1 MRMLRRI
8 CLVLAL
14 TLLLGT
20 LPARAAEATLLPLEP
35 EVPAF
40 ADLAGSRFA
49 PCAQTVCRAGLMQGK
64 AAGRFDAS
72 SSLTWAQCMAVSA
85 RLHNRLQGGTGDIP
99 LLQDAAWYLAYY
111 NYMAPLLNYSSGTE
125 MEDSG
130 FQPDAPCTR
139 IGFAALI
146 STVLRSAGIRLPA
159 VNETAGIP
167 DLDPMEAGSSYDDVL
182 ELYRAGVLTGF
193 DAYGSFRA
201 FETLNRGQAAAI
213 LARLVDPAQRSTQT
227 PASFD
232 LIRDLLHADPDAIV
246 YTVNGSA
253 VTLRTFA
260 SLLAEHFFTGSDPAE
275 SASYAE
281 AALRRCAGIDAL
293 AQAHGVT
300 LSADAQAEAEAA
312 AARCAGFAGLTQ
324 EAWLVRRQ
332 QMALEAAV
340 RSWYVDTYGAPLSP
354 LFQTDSP
361 DGVSRMLDDLSA
373 AEAAAALTSTG
384 YLEGLDWA
392 SITRDA
398 AATPYARYF
407 FQKAV

>member
-125 MEDSG
+125 MEDSA
-130 FQPDAPCTR
+130 FPPDAPCTR

-146 STVLRSAGIRLPA
+146 STVLRSAGIKLPA

-167 DLDPMEAGSSYDDVL
+167 DLDPMEAGSSYDDAL
-182 ELYRAGVLTGF
+182 E
-193 DAYGSFRA
+193 
-201 FETLNRGQAAAI
+201 LNRGQAAAI
-213 LARLVDPAQRSTQT
+213 LARLVDPAQRSIQT

-253 VTLRTFA
+253 VTLRSFA
-260 SLLAEHFFTGSDPAE
+260 PLLAEHFFTGSDPAE

-281 AALRRCAGIDAL
+281 AALRRCAGIDTL
-293 AQAHGVT
+293 AQAHNVT

-312 AARCAGFAGLTQ
+312 AARCAGFAGLSQ

-332 QMALEAAV
+332 QTALEAAV

-384 YLEGLDWA
+384 YLEGLDWTA
-392 SITRDA
+392 ITRDA